1 MALVRSGMVSRCR
14 LWSVWW
20 CLCLWCGAVA
30 LCVALWRCFGCGWYF
45 YTFAPFRGSVGLSVG
60 SVRVSRFRVSCCV
73 ALWLALVP
81 SVGSDPLAGAGARV
95 ERSGAVRARKSRPR
109 GAAEQ
114 AKENPGIAP
123 GAVSIYSFLISPQSI
138 RRRK

>member
-1 MALVRSGMVSRCR
+1 MGSRGLLLVCPLR
-14 LWSVWW
+14 L
-20 CLCLWCGAVA
+20 
-30 LCVALWRCFGCGWYF
+30 
-45 YTFAPFRGSVGLSVG
+45 SVGLCGGVLAVG
-60 SVRVSRFRVSCCV
+60 GMSIPSHRFGALWGFLWALRGCPGFGVSCCV
-73 ALWLALVP
+73 ALWLALVS
-81 SVGSDPLAGAGARV
+81 SVGSDPLAGTVVPV

-114 AKENPGIAP
+114 AKENPGSDP